1 MQVMTLNKWVTWYR
15 TEQDRLNLK
24 RPSVDR
30 IDSNGHYEISNMS
43 LIELGGNSRKAY
55 CKGQEDLLT
64 KYETL
69 KVKYEKLL
77 KKVGQ

>member
-1 MQVMTLNKWVTWYR
+1 M
-15 TEQDRLNLK
+15 
-24 RPSVDR
+24 DR
-30 IDSNGHYEISNMS
+30 IDSSGHYEISNMS
-43 LIELGGNSRKAY
+43 LIELGANSRKAY
-55 CKGQEDLLT
+55 YKGQEDLLD